1 MEFPDKKEILTDP
14 DLFLEKSV
22 KVFKAK
28 VYRLTGVDLLY
39 AVGNDSGFEVSTTFK
54 KAESGFLKGTVQLTE
69 SYMKIS
75 QNFCFY
81 LESGTDGIKLKSI
94 FFSGK
99 DYYFVFENLDSMVYF
114 TKFYFL
120 FEKKMNI
127 LSLLFASLNVKEEEI
142 KNINFFD
149 KIIDK

>member
-1 MEFPDKKEILTDP
+1 VEFPDKKEILTDP

-81 LESGTDGIKLKSI
+81 LESGMDGIKLRSI